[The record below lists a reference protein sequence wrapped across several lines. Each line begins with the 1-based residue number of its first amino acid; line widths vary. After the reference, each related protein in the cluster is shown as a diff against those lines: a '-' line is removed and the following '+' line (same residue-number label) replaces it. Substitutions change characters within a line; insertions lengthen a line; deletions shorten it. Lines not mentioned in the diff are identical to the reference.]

1 MLNKAQKLMNQR
13 NEMINEAKQVLAT
26 LQATEE
32 EMMYKAPM
40 TNITINKG
48 KIIEVE
54 VTKEIVK
61 EVTNDELQIAYDK
74 LAEDFTNRCERIEEL
89 KEELAFKELL
99 LNEFRENM
107 DEKIKTTHELEDKI
121 EDLEIELETK
131 EDFIKGMKLSYE
143 QQIAELK
150 AEYEATIKR
159 LNTKIMFLE
168 AEDEIFE
175 EETVADNEEVMPV
188 VEEQIDKTDWFSFM
202 SIPEELKDDE
212 YVNNM
217 YKSCGSMYNNATE
230 TRLRTRIIRTKEQEM
245 EKQINDF
252 NNVVEEAMKKLEKT
266 AKYNLSLNRIENQKT
281 NAYTSVYGKI
291 TLDGKEY
298 AYKYDATFEYPVVYG
313 CMDMDLIKEATS
325 VLIPKAQFTLRE
337 DDGSR
342 RHVHDVHYDFANNI
356 VVWISDDGIF
366 KGYTDKYA
374 FVWDPSQAVPCGIP
388 NLRAMDN
395 FKRYKKMNAQC
406 WSKGPAEIGQSIMEY
421 CRKMMKETNAVK
433 QTTKEIASQVTN
445 DDNEIDDDELANL
458 EW

>member
-13 NEMINEAKQVLAT
+13 TEMINEAKQVLAT
-26 LQATEE
+26 LQATED

-48 KIIEVE
+48 RIIEV
-54 VTKEIVK
+54 
-61 EVTNDELQIAYDK
+61 EVTNDELQVAYDK
-74 LAEDFTNRCERIEEL
+74 LAEDFANRCERIEEL
-89 KEELAFKELL
+89 K
-99 LNEFRENM
+99 
-107 DEKIKTTHELEDKI
+107 DELE
-121 EDLEIELETK
+121 
-131 EDFIKGMKLSYE
+131 IKQHIINHQNTVIKSLE
-143 QQIAELK
+143 QQIEELK
-150 AEYEATIKR
+150 KQANKPQIKYVEVAPDPEY
-159 LNTKIMFLE
+159 
-168 AEDEIFE
+168 
-175 EETVADNEEVMPV
+175 NEEVVPV
-188 VEEQIDKTDWFSFM
+188 VEEQTDKTDWFSFM

-266 AKYNLSLNRIENQKT
+266 AKYNLSLNRIENKKT
-281 NAYTSVYGKI
+281 NAYTAVYGKI

-337 DDGSR
+337 DDGSK

-421 CRKMMKETNAVK
+421 CRKMMEETNAVK
-433 QTTKEIASQVTN
+433 QTTKEIATQVTEGLDTTN
-445 DDNEIDDDELANL
+445 DIDDDDLLNL

>member
-13 NEMINEAKQVLAT
+13 TEMINEAKQVLAT
-26 LQATEE
+26 LQATED

-48 KIIEVE
+48 RIIEV
-54 VTKEIVK
+54 
-61 EVTNDELQIAYDK
+61 EVTNDELQVAYDK
-74 LAEDFTNRCERIEEL
+74 LAEDFANRCERIEEL
-89 KEELAFKELL
+89 K
-99 LNEFRENM
+99 
-107 DEKIKTTHELEDKI
+107 DELE
-121 EDLEIELETK
+121 
-131 EDFIKGMKLSYE
+131 IKQHIINHQNTVIKSLE
-143 QQIAELK
+143 QQIEELK
-150 AEYEATIKR
+150 KQANKPQIKYVEVAPDPEY
-159 LNTKIMFLE
+159 
-168 AEDEIFE
+168 
-175 EETVADNEEVMPV
+175 NEEVVPV
-188 VEEQIDKTDWFSFM
+188 VEEQIEKTDWFSFM

-266 AKYNLSLNRIENQKT
+266 AKYNLSLNRIENKKT

-337 DDGSR
+337 DDGSK

-421 CRKMMKETNAVK
+421 CRKMMEETNAVK
-433 QTTKEIASQVTN
+433 QTTKEIATQVTEGLDTTN
-445 DDNEIDDDELANL
+445 DIDDDDLLNL

>member
-26 LQATEE
+26 LKATEE

-74 LAEDFTNRCERIEEL
+74 LAEDFANRCERIEEL
-89 KEELAFKELL
+89 K
-99 LNEFRENM
+99 
-107 DEKIKTTHELEDKI
+107 D
-121 EDLEIELETK
+121 ELETK
-131 EDFIKGMKLSYE
+131 QHIINHQNTMIKALE
-143 QQIAELK
+143 QQIEELK
-150 AEYEATIKR
+150 KQASKPQIKYVEVAPDPEY
-159 LNTKIMFLE
+159 
-168 AEDEIFE
+168 
-175 EETVADNEEVMPV
+175 NEEVVPV
-188 VEEQIDKTDWFSFM
+188 VEEQADKSDWFSFM

-230 TRLRTRIIRTKEQEM
+230 TRLRTRVLRTKEQEM

-266 AKYNLSLNRIENQKT
+266 AKYNLSLNRIENKKT

-325 VLIPKAQFTLRE
+325 VLIPKAQFTLSD

-342 RHVHDVHYDFANNI
+342 KHVHDVHYDFANNI

-406 WSKGPAEIGQSIMEY
+406 WSKGPAETGQSIMEY
-421 CRKMMKETNAVK
+421 CRKMMEETNAVK
-433 QTTKEIASQVTN
+433 QTTKEIATQVTEELDTAN
-445 DDNEIDDDELANL
+445 DIDDDDLLNL

>member
-13 NEMINEAKQVLAT
+13 TEMINEAKQVLAT
-26 LQATEE
+26 LQATED

-48 KIIEVE
+48 KIIE
-54 VTKEIVK
+54 I

-74 LAEDFTNRCERIEEL
+74 LAEDFANRCERIEEL
-89 KEELAFKELL
+89 K
-99 LNEFRENM
+99 
-107 DEKIKTTHELEDKI
+107 DELE
-121 EDLEIELETK
+121 
-131 EDFIKGMKLSYE
+131 IKQHIINHQNTVIKSLE
-143 QQIAELK
+143 QQIEKLK
-150 AEYEATIKR
+150 KQANKPQIKYVEVAPDPEY
-159 LNTKIMFLE
+159 
-168 AEDEIFE
+168 
-175 EETVADNEEVMPV
+175 NEEVVPV

-266 AKYNLSLNRIENQKT
+266 AKYNLSLNRIENKKT

-313 CMDMDLIKEATS
+313 CMDMNLIKEATS
-325 VLIPKAQFTLRE
+325 VLIPKAQFTLSD
-337 DDGSR
+337 DDGSKK
-342 RHVHDVHYDFANNI
+342 HVHDVHYDFANNI

-421 CRKMMKETNAVK
+421 CRKMMEETNAVK
-433 QTTKEIASQVTN
+433 QTTKEIATQVTEELDTTN
-445 DDNEIDDDELANL
+445 DIDDDDLLNL

>member
-26 LQATEE
+26 LKVTED

-54 VTKEIVK
+54 VT
-61 EVTNDELQIAYDK
+61 NDELQIAYDK
-74 LAEDFTNRCERIEEL
+74 LAEDFANRCERIEEL
-89 KEELAFKELL
+89 K
-99 LNEFRENM
+99 
-107 DEKIKTTHELEDKI
+107 D
-121 EDLEIELETK
+121 ELETK
-131 EDFIKGMKLSYE
+131 QHIINHQNTVIKSLE
-143 QQIAELK
+143 QQIEELK
-150 AEYEATIKR
+150 KQASKPQIKYVEVVPDPEY
-159 LNTKIMFLE
+159 
-168 AEDEIFE
+168 
-175 EETVADNEEVMPV
+175 NEEVMPV

-281 NAYTSVYGKI
+281 NAYTAVYGKI

-325 VLIPKAQFTLRE
+325 VLIPKAQFTLSD

-342 RHVHDVHYDFANNI
+342 KHVHDVHYDFANNI

-406 WSKGPAEIGQSIMEY
+406 WSKGPAEIGQNIMEY
-421 CRKMMKETNAVK
+421 CRKMMEETNAVK
-433 QTTKEIASQVTN
+433 QTTKEIATQVTEELDTTN
-445 DDNEIDDDELANL
+445 DIDDDDLLNL

>member
-13 NEMINEAKQVLAT
+13 TEMINEAKQVLAT
-26 LQATEE
+26 LQATED

-48 KIIEVE
+48 KIIE
-54 VTKEIVK
+54 I

-74 LAEDFTNRCERIEEL
+74 LAEDFANRCERIEEL
-89 KEELAFKELL
+89 K
-99 LNEFRENM
+99 
-107 DEKIKTTHELEDKI
+107 DELE
-121 EDLEIELETK
+121 
-131 EDFIKGMKLSYE
+131 IKQHIINHQNTVIKSLE
-143 QQIAELK
+143 QQIEKLK
-150 AEYEATIKR
+150 KQANKPQIKYVEVAPDPEY
-159 LNTKIMFLE
+159 
-168 AEDEIFE
+168 
-175 EETVADNEEVMPV
+175 NEEVVPV

-266 AKYNLSLNRIENQKT
+266 AKYNLSLNRIENKKT
-281 NAYTSVYGKI
+281 NAYTAVYGKI

-337 DDGSR
+337 DDGSK

-421 CRKMMKETNAVK
+421 CRKMMEETNAVK
-433 QTTKEIASQVTN
+433 QTTKEIATQVTEELDTAN
-445 DDNEIDDDELANL
+445 DIDDDDLLNL

>member
-1 MLNKAQKLMNQR
+1 MLNKAQKLMSQR

-26 LQATEE
+26 LQATED

-54 VTKEIVK
+54 VTKEVVK
-61 EVTNDELQIAYDK
+61 EVANEELQIAYDK
-74 LAEDFTNRCERIEEL
+74 LAEDFANRCERIEEL
-89 KEELAFKELL
+89 K
-99 LNEFRENM
+99 
-107 DEKIKTTHELEDKI
+107 D
-121 EDLEIELETK
+121 ELETK
-131 EDFIKGMKLSYE
+131 QHIIVHQNTVIKALE
-143 QQIAELK
+143 QQIEELK
-150 AEYEATIKR
+150 KQANKPQIKYVEVAPDPEY
-159 LNTKIMFLE
+159 
-168 AEDEIFE
+168 
-175 EETVADNEEVMPV
+175 NEEVMPV

-230 TRLRTRIIRTKEQEM
+230 TRIRTRIIRTKEQEM

-266 AKYNLSLNRIENQKT
+266 AKYNLSLNRIENKKT
-281 NAYTSVYGKI
+281 NAYTAVYGKI

-325 VLIPKAQFTLRE
+325 VLIPKAQFTLRD
-337 DDGSR
+337 DDGSK

-406 WSKGPAEIGQSIMEY
+406 WSKGPAEIGQNIMEY
-421 CRKMMKETNAVK
+421 CRKMMEETNAVK
-433 QTTKEIASQVTN
+433 QTTKELATQTTN

>member
-1 MLNKAQKLMNQR
+1 MLNKAQNLMNQR

-26 LQATEE
+26 LKATEE

-74 LAEDFTNRCERIEEL
+74 LAEDFANRCERIEEL
-89 KEELAFKELL
+89 K
-99 LNEFRENM
+99 
-107 DEKIKTTHELEDKI
+107 D
-121 EDLEIELETK
+121 ELETK
-131 EDFIKGMKLSYE
+131 QHIINHQNTMIKALE
-143 QQIAELK
+143 QQIEELK
-150 AEYEATIKR
+150 KQANKPQIKYIEVAPDPEY
-159 LNTKIMFLE
+159 
-168 AEDEIFE
+168 
-175 EETVADNEEVMPV
+175 NEEVKPV

-266 AKYNLSLNRIENQKT
+266 AKYNLSINRIENQKT

-325 VLIPKAQFTLRE
+325 VLIPKAQFTLRD
-337 DDGSR
+337 DDGSK

-421 CRKMMKETNAVK
+421 CRKMIEETNAVK
-433 QTTKEIASQVTN
+433 QTTKEIATQVTEELDTAN
-445 DDNEIDDDELANL
+445 DIDDDDLLNL

>member
-13 NEMINEAKQVLAT
+13 TEMINEAKQVLAT
-26 LQATEE
+26 LQATED

-54 VTKEIVK
+54 VT
-61 EVTNDELQIAYDK
+61 NDELQIAYDK
-74 LAEDFTNRCERIEEL
+74 LAEDFANRCERIEEL
-89 KEELAFKELL
+89 K
-99 LNEFRENM
+99 
-107 DEKIKTTHELEDKI
+107 DELE
-121 EDLEIELETK
+121 
-131 EDFIKGMKLSYE
+131 IKQHIINHQNTVIKSLE
-143 QQIAELK
+143 QQIEELK
-150 AEYEATIKR
+150 KQANKPQIKYVEVAPDPEY
-159 LNTKIMFLE
+159 
-168 AEDEIFE
+168 
-175 EETVADNEEVMPV
+175 NEEVVPV

-266 AKYNLSLNRIENQKT
+266 AKYNLSLNRIENKKT

-337 DDGSR
+337 DDGSK

-421 CRKMMKETNAVK
+421 CRKMMEETNAVK
-433 QTTKEIASQVTN
+433 QTTKEIATQVTEELDTAN
-445 DDNEIDDDELANL
+445 DIDDDDLLNL

>member
-13 NEMINEAKQVLAT
+13 TEMINEAKQVLAT
-26 LQATEE
+26 LQATED

-74 LAEDFTNRCERIEEL
+74 LAEDFANRCERIEEL
-89 KEELAFKELL
+89 K
-99 LNEFRENM
+99 
-107 DEKIKTTHELEDKI
+107 DELE
-121 EDLEIELETK
+121 
-131 EDFIKGMKLSYE
+131 IKQHIINHQNTVIKSLE
-143 QQIAELK
+143 QQIEELK
-150 AEYEATIKR
+150 KQANKPQIKYVEVAPDPEYNK
-159 LNTKIMFLE
+159 
-168 AEDEIFE
+168 
-175 EETVADNEEVMPV
+175 EVVPV
-188 VEEQIDKTDWFSFM
+188 VEEQTDKTDWFSFM

-266 AKYNLSLNRIENQKT
+266 AKYNLSLNRIENKKT
-281 NAYTSVYGKI
+281 DAYTAVYGKI

-313 CMDMDLIKEATS
+313 CMDMNLIKEATS

-395 FKRYKKMNAQC
+395 FKRYKKMNTQC
-406 WSKGPAEIGQSIMEY
+406 WSKGPAEIGQNIMEY
-421 CRKMMKETNAVK
+421 CRKMMEETNAVK
-433 QTTKEIASQVTN
+433 QTTKEIATQATEELDTTN
-445 DDNEIDDDELANL
+445 DIDDDDLLNL

>member
-13 NEMINEAKQVLAT
+13 TEMINEAKQVLAT
-26 LQATEE
+26 LQATED

-48 KIIEVE
+48 RIIEV
-54 VTKEIVK
+54 
-61 EVTNDELQIAYDK
+61 EVTNDELQVAYDK
-74 LAEDFTNRCERIEEL
+74 LAEDFANRCERIEEL
-89 KEELAFKELL
+89 K
-99 LNEFRENM
+99 
-107 DEKIKTTHELEDKI
+107 DELE
-121 EDLEIELETK
+121 
-131 EDFIKGMKLSYE
+131 IKQHIINHQNTVIKSLE
-143 QQIAELK
+143 QQIEKLK
-150 AEYEATIKR
+150 KQANKPQIKYVEVAPDPEY
-159 LNTKIMFLE
+159 
-168 AEDEIFE
+168 
-175 EETVADNEEVMPV
+175 NEEVVPV
-188 VEEQIDKTDWFSFM
+188 VEEQTDKTDWFSFM

-266 AKYNLSLNRIENQKT
+266 AKYNLSLNRIENKKT
-281 NAYTSVYGKI
+281 NAYTAVYGKI

-337 DDGSR
+337 DDGSK

-421 CRKMMKETNAVK
+421 CRKMMEETNAVK
-433 QTTKEIASQVTN
+433 QTTKEIATQVTEGLDTTN
-445 DDNEIDDDELANL
+445 DIDDDDLLNL

>member
-26 LQATEE
+26 LKATED

-54 VTKEIVK
+54 VT
-61 EVTNDELQIAYDK
+61 NDELQIAYDK
-74 LAEDFTNRCERIEEL
+74 LAEDFANRCERIEEL
-89 KEELAFKELL
+89 K
-99 LNEFRENM
+99 
-107 DEKIKTTHELEDKI
+107 D
-121 EDLEIELETK
+121 ELETK
-131 EDFIKGMKLSYE
+131 QHIINHQNTVIKSLE
-143 QQIAELK
+143 QQIEELK
-150 AEYEATIKR
+150 KQASKPQIKYVEVAPDPEY
-159 LNTKIMFLE
+159 
-168 AEDEIFE
+168 
-175 EETVADNEEVMPV
+175 NEEVMPV

-266 AKYNLSLNRIENQKT
+266 AKYNLSLNRIENKKT
-281 NAYTSVYGKI
+281 DAYTAVYGKI

-325 VLIPKAQFTLRE
+325 VLIPKAQFTLSD

-342 RHVHDVHYDFANNI
+342 KHVHDVHYDFTNNI
-356 VVWISDDGIF
+356 VVWISDDSIF

-395 FKRYKKMNAQC
+395 FKRYKKMNTQC
-406 WSKGPAEIGQSIMEY
+406 WSKGPAEIGQNIMEY
-421 CRKMMKETNAVK
+421 CRKMMEETNAVK
-433 QTTKEIASQVTN
+433 QTTKEIAAQVTEELDTAN
-445 DDNEIDDDELANL
+445 DIDDDDLLNL

>member
-26 LQATEE
+26 LQATED

-61 EVTNDELQIAYDK
+61 EATNDELQIAYDK
-74 LAEDFTNRCERIEEL
+74 LAEDFANRCERIEEL
-89 KEELAFKELL
+89 KDELFGKELL
-99 LNEFRENM
+99 LNDFREAVDKN
-107 DEKIKTTHELEDKI
+107 IKDIHMMKE
-121 EDLEIELETK
+121 ELETK
-131 EDFIKGMKLSYE
+131 QHIIAHQNTVIKALE
-143 QQIAELK
+143 QQIEELK
-150 AEYEATIKR
+150 KQANKPQIKYVEVAPDPEY
-159 LNTKIMFLE
+159 
-168 AEDEIFE
+168 
-175 EETVADNEEVMPV
+175 NEEVMPV
-188 VEEQIDKTDWFSFM
+188 VEEQADKSDWFSFM

-266 AKYNLSLNRIENQKT
+266 AKYNLSLNRIENKKT

-325 VLIPKAQFTLRE
+325 VLIPKAQFTLSD
-337 DDGSR
+337 DDGSKK
-342 RHVHDVHYDFANNI
+342 HVHDVHYDFTNNI

-421 CRKMMKETNAVK
+421 CRKMMEETNAVK
-433 QTTKEIASQVTN
+433 QTTKELATQTTN

>member
-13 NEMINEAKQVLAT
+13 TEMINEAKQVLAT
-26 LQATEE
+26 LQATED

-74 LAEDFTNRCERIEEL
+74 LAEDFANRCERIEEL
-89 KEELAFKELL
+89 K
-99 LNEFRENM
+99 
-107 DEKIKTTHELEDKI
+107 DELE
-121 EDLEIELETK
+121 
-131 EDFIKGMKLSYE
+131 IKQHIINHQNTVIKSLE
-143 QQIAELK
+143 QQIEELK
-150 AEYEATIKR
+150 KQANKPQIKYVEVAPDPEYNK
-159 LNTKIMFLE
+159 
-168 AEDEIFE
+168 
-175 EETVADNEEVMPV
+175 EVVPV
-188 VEEQIDKTDWFSFM
+188 VEEQTDKTDWFSFM

-266 AKYNLSLNRIENQKT
+266 AKYNLSLNRIENKKT
-281 NAYTSVYGKI
+281 DAYTAVYGKI

-313 CMDMDLIKEATS
+313 CMDMNLIKEATS
-325 VLIPKAQFTLRE
+325 VLIPKAQFTLSD

-342 RHVHDVHYDFANNI
+342 KHVHDVHYDFTNNI

-395 FKRYKKMNAQC
+395 FKRYKKMNTQC
-406 WSKGPAEIGQSIMEY
+406 WSKGPAEIGQNIMEY
-421 CRKMMKETNAVK
+421 CRKMMEETNAVK
-433 QTTKEIASQVTN
+433 QTTKEIATQATEELDTTN
-445 DDNEIDDDELANL
+445 DIDDDDLLNL